1 MTVISRSLTYLRPYW
16 PLATGAF
23 VAMLLVTAA
32 NLAIPQMIRLLID
45 DGIIA
50 NSWTGIFL
58 ATAGL
63 LVIAVARGLFSFLSS
78 YWSEKSSQGIAYDLR
93 NQIYRKLQTL
103 SFSYHDRNQTGQL
116 MTRATSDVEA
126 VRTFFAQGL
135 LQLIAAILTF
145 LGSAVIL
152 FATDWRLAL
161 AALSTIPI
169 IIVIFAKLFTQLG
182 PRFGQVQ
189 QRLGALNTV
198 LQENISGVR
207 VVKAFTA
214 EPYELSLYREKNE
227 ALYQEN
233 LTILRLFSVG
243 FPTVFLMANLGTLIV
258 IWFGGNLVISGEL
271 SLGTLI
277 AFNSYLAFLLMPIF
291 QMGFISQQLSRAA
304 ASSKRLFEIID
315 AKNEIEERPEAQP
328 LDDAIQGRVTFEN
341 VHFKYVGTE
350 EEVLSGISF
359 DVIPGQTVAIVGA
372 TGSGKSSII
381 NLVPR
386 FYEVTAGA
394 VCLDGI
400 DVRNAT
406 LDSLRRRVGVVL
418 QDVNLIRG
426 TIRDNIAFG
435 KPEATDQEIMRV
447 ARVAQAH
454 NFIMQLPDAY
464 ETVIGEKGTGLSG
477 GQRQRIAIARTLLVD
492 PCVLIFD
499 DSTSAVDAE
508 TEHRIQRA
516 MEVLL
521 RDRTAFVI
529 AQRISTLRSA
539 NLILVLEN
547 GRVAGRGTHEELI
560 ETNPLYAEIF
570 YSQLVDDGEPVY
582 A

>member
-1 MTVISRSLTYLRPYW
+1 MITRSLTYLRPYW

-304 ASSKRLFEIID
+304 VSSKRLFEIID
-315 AKNEIEERPEAQP
+315 ATNEIEERPEAQP
-328 LDDAIQGRVTFEN
+328 LGDAIQGRVTFEN

-454 NFIMQLPDAY
+454 NFIRQLPDAY

>member
-1 MTVISRSLTYLRPYW
+1 
-16 PLATGAF
+16 LATGAF

-328 LDDAIQGRVTFEN
+328 LGDAIQGRVTFEN

-394 VCLDGI
+394 VCLDSI

>member
-1 MTVISRSLTYLRPYW
+1 MITRSLTYLRPYW

-315 AKNEIEERPEAQP
+315 AMNEIEERPDAQP
-328 LDDAIQGRVTFEN
+328 LGDAIQGRVTFEN

-454 NFIMQLPDAY
+454 NFIRQLPDAY

>member
-1 MTVISRSLTYLRPYW
+1 
-16 PLATGAF
+16 
-23 VAMLLVTAA
+23 
-32 NLAIPQMIRLLID
+32 
-45 DGIIA
+45 
-50 NSWTGIFL
+50 L

-304 ASSKRLFEIID
+304 VSSKRLFEIID
-315 AKNEIEERPEAQP
+315 ATNEIEERPEAQP
-328 LDDAIQGRVTFEN
+328 LGDAIQGRVTFEN

-454 NFIMQLPDAY
+454 NFIRQLPDAY

>member
-570 YSQLVDDGEPVY
+570 YSQLV
-582 A
+582 

>member
-1 MTVISRSLTYLRPYW
+1 MITRSLTYLRPYW
-16 PLATGAF
+16 PLATGAL

-315 AKNEIEERPEAQP
+315 AMNEIEERPDAQP
-328 LDDAIQGRVTFEN
+328 LGDAIQGRVTFEN

>member
-1 MTVISRSLTYLRPYW
+1 MITRSLTYLRPYW

-315 AKNEIEERPEAQP
+315 AMNEIEERPDAQP
-328 LDDAIQGRVTFEN
+328 LGDAIQGRVTFEN

>member
-1 MTVISRSLTYLRPYW
+1 M
-16 PLATGAF
+16 
-23 VAMLLVTAA
+23 
-32 NLAIPQMIRLLID
+32 
-45 DGIIA
+45 
-50 NSWTGIFL
+50 
-58 ATAGL
+58 
-63 LVIAVARGLFSFLSS
+63 
-78 YWSEKSSQGIAYDLR
+78 
-93 NQIYRKLQTL
+93 
-103 SFSYHDRNQTGQL
+103 
-116 MTRATSDVEA
+116 
-126 VRTFFAQGL
+126 
-135 LQLIAAILTF
+135 
-145 LGSAVIL
+145 
-152 FATDWRLAL
+152 
-161 AALSTIPI
+161 
-169 IIVIFAKLFTQLG
+169 
-182 PRFGQVQ
+182 
-189 QRLGALNTV
+189 
-198 LQENISGVR
+198 
-207 VVKAFTA
+207 
-214 EPYELSLYREKNE
+214 
-227 ALYQEN
+227 
-233 LTILRLFSVG
+233 
-243 FPTVFLMANLGTLIV
+243 
-258 IWFGGNLVISGEL
+258 
-271 SLGTLI
+271 
-277 AFNSYLAFLLMPIF
+277 
-291 QMGFISQQLSRAA
+291 
-304 ASSKRLFEIID
+304 
-315 AKNEIEERPEAQP
+315 
-328 LDDAIQGRVTFEN
+328 
-341 VHFKYVGTE
+341 
-350 EEVLSGISF
+350 
-359 DVIPGQTVAIVGA
+359 IPGQTVAIVGA

-516 MEVLL
+516 MEVVL